1 MKKLHKSLVG
11 AMIGLACANGAMA
24 AECNVVSNRDPLAGA
39 LKFIGGGIG
48 LSAGVLVSP
57 FAGPIGITAVSIGG
71 AYLGVKVGAKI
82 YAKDD
87 YVCFDK
93 DGKKCLQCDLHQIG
107 DPYECNDG
115 KVVVAPGVVKRCHTH
130 IVGKDAWKDYKIPV
144 CGGSKQLTGEKGSV
158 EADIHSKLL
167 KDLTTQGVPGAWV
180 TEDDVC
186 YVYKCAAGYE
196 EKDGKC
202 VKKGVTPPP
211 PGPGQDGISEQ
222 ECYDRGGIPMTNGTC
237 RCRDGEWFS
246 KEEGRCKS
254 KSNCRNCID
263 GAGITFKLDNRGGV
277 IVIGDN
283 NSNISNGGNNNTN
296 TNSNNNGSYNGGGG
310 NSSSLQNCLNSRT
323 TDNGKACCYLPK
335 TGANGA
341 QYDAA
346 TDKCNCNAAG
356 KTFSVVNGR
365 GQCTGG
371 NVPDPNHNC
380 PANMYYN
387 PNVGHC
393 MCSADNQRETDNNT
407 KCECAVPDAKND
419 ANGQCQCNVSG
430 MIIKDGQCV
439 FEAKQCQTPGMTFD
453 DTTGKC
459 KCANP
464 YQREINNFTG
474 CECTVP
480 GAKNDA
486 NNVCQC
492 TDKDKV
498 VKDGKCE
505 YGESGLANIRA
516 NISAAFSSLS
526 SKMGGFEKSVWK
538 DAEGNFNTARLASDS
553 IAGVVLG
560 TAGGII
566 TSKLVKKSQL
576 KKGFEDIKCS
586 IGGQNVA
593 SYGDTFSVGM

>member
-1 MKKLHKSLVG
+1 MKKLHKSLIG
-11 AMIGLACANGAMA
+11 AMVGLVFTNGAMA
-24 AECNVVSNRDPLAGA
+24 ASCDIVTNRDA
-39 LKFIGGGIG
+39 
-48 LSAGVLVSP
+48 LSAILKIVGFEVGGAAAAAVVAPVMGPLGLV
-57 FAGPIGITAVSIGG
+57 AVSIGG
-71 AYLGVKVGAKI
+71 GYLGAKLTNKVYTK
-82 YAKDD
+82 KD
-87 YVCFDK
+87 YLCFDDK
-93 DGKKCLQCDLHQIG
+93 GKKCLQCDLHQAG
-107 DPYECNDG
+107 RAYECDEG
-115 KVVVAPGVVKRCHTH
+115 KVAIAPGIQMRCNTRL
-130 IVGKDAWKDYKIPV
+130 IGADRWERFEVPLCPGAT
-144 CGGSKQLTGEKGSV
+144 QLTGEKGSV
-158 EADIHSKLL
+158 EAELNSSL
-167 KDLTTQGVPGAWV
+167 KKNLATQGVPGVWV
-180 TEDDVC
+180 VEDDVC
-186 YVYKCAAGYE
+186 YTYKCTKSYE

-202 VKKGVTPPP
+202 VKKGTTP

-263 GAGITFKLDNRGGV
+263 GAGITFKLDNRGGI

-283 NSNISNGGNNNTN
+283 NSNISNGGNHNTN
-296 TNSNNNGSYNGGGG
+296 TNSNNNSSYNGGGG

-323 TDNGKACCYLPK
+323 TTNGKACCYLPK

-356 KTFSVVNGR
+356 KTFSVGTDGR

-407 KCECAVPDAKND
+407 KCECAVPNAKND

-439 FEAKQCQTPGMTFD
+439 FEAKQCPTPGMEFD
-453 DTTGKC
+453 AASGHC
-459 KCANP
+459 KCVNP

-480 GAKNDA
+480 GAKNDM

>member
-1 MKKLHKSLVG
+1 
-11 AMIGLACANGAMA
+11 
-24 AECNVVSNRDPLAGA
+24 
-39 LKFIGGGIG
+39 
-48 LSAGVLVSP
+48 
-57 FAGPIGITAVSIGG
+57 
-71 AYLGVKVGAKI
+71 
-82 YAKDD
+82 
-87 YVCFDK
+87 
-93 DGKKCLQCDLHQIG
+93 
-107 DPYECNDG
+107 
-115 KVVVAPGVVKRCHTH
+115 
-130 IVGKDAWKDYKIPV
+130 
-144 CGGSKQLTGEKGSV
+144 
-158 EADIHSKLL
+158 
-167 KDLTTQGVPGAWV
+167 
-180 TEDDVC
+180 
-186 YVYKCAAGYE
+186 
-196 EKDGKC
+196 
-202 VKKGVTPPP
+202 
-211 PGPGQDGISEQ
+211 
-222 ECYDRGGIPMTNGTC
+222 
-237 RCRDGEWFS
+237 
-246 KEEGRCKS
+246 
-254 KSNCRNCID
+254 
-263 GAGITFKLDNRGGV
+263 
-277 IVIGDN
+277 
-283 NSNISNGGNNNTN
+283 
-296 TNSNNNGSYNGGGG
+296 
-310 NSSSLQNCLNSRT
+310 
-323 TDNGKACCYLPK
+323 
-335 TGANGA
+335 
-341 QYDAA
+341 
-346 TDKCNCNAAG
+346 
-356 KTFSVVNGR
+356 
-365 GQCTGG
+365 
-371 NVPDPNHNC
+371 
-380 PANMYYN
+380 
-387 PNVGHC
+387 

-407 KCECAVPDAKND
+407 KCECAVPNAKND